1 MLRTIYRRIARVEQ
15 TIPIPMTRDRFV
27 ALVHRDMKRTGEN
40 LEPVIAALIKDFGDQ
55 ELDSLRAECEHVMF
69 GSNVAARDAWRREV
83 LGTDAVQL
91 GFSQ

>member
-1 MLRTIYRRIARVEQ
+1 MMRSIGRRLNRVEQ
-15 TIPIPMTRDRFV
+15 AVPIPMTRDRLV
-27 ALVHRDMKRTGEN
+27 ALVHRDLKRTGESVDS
-40 LEPVIAALIKDFGDQ
+40 VIGALIKDLGDR
-55 ELDSLRAECEHVMF
+55 ELDSLHAECEHAMF